1 MTDRIVAAFD
11 FDGTITTTDS
21 FRHFVR
27 QAVGTPRFAWAG
39 LRALPWIVAMKA
51 GLLSRGD
58 AKAKFASFAF
68 GPIRED
74 VLDAQAR
81 RFVDSYLPNLVR
93 PEMLE
98 RVREHRARGH
108 EVVLVSASPSLYLEK
123 WAKTAGFDAVLATR
137 LAFERGVFAG
147 RLDGENCWGR
157 RRSCGCADGG
167 ATGRRSSCSRTAT
180 AAATRKWPNSRTGRG
195 SAGRGRC
202 RRSASDEALM
212 PRVAGVTRRPA
223 RGARRET
230 GDSRPS
236 DSHGRTCR
244 RR

>member
-27 QAVGTPRFAWAG
+27 YAVGTPRFAWAG

-74 VLDAQAR
+74 ALDAQAR
-81 RFVDSYLPNLVR
+81 TFVDTYLPNLVR

-98 RVREHRARGH
+98 RIREHRARGH
-108 EVVLVSASPSLYLEK
+108 EI
-123 WAKTAGFDAVLATR
+123 
-137 LAFERGVFAG
+137 G
-147 RLDGENCWGR
+147 R
-157 RRSCGCADGG
+157 AH
-167 ATGRRSSCSRTAT
+167 
-180 AAATRKWPNSRTGRG
+180 
-195 SAGRGRC
+195 
-202 RRSASDEALM
+202 
-212 PRVAGVTRRPA
+212 V
-223 RGARRET
+223 
-230 GDSRPS
+230 
-236 DSHGRTCR
+236 
-244 RR
+244 

>member
-123 WAKTAGFDAVLATR
+123 WAKT
-137 LAFERGVFAG
+137 
-147 RLDGENCWGR
+147 
-157 RRSCGCADGG
+157 
-167 ATGRRSSCSRTAT
+167 
-180 AAATRKWPNSRTGRG
+180 
-195 SAGRGRC
+195 
-202 RRSASDEALM
+202 
-212 PRVAGVTRRPA
+212 
-223 RGARRET
+223 
-230 GDSRPS
+230 
-236 DSHGRTCR
+236 
-244 RR
+244 

>member
-74 VLDAQAR
+74 TLDAQAR
-81 RFVDSYLPNLVR
+81 TFVDGYLPRLVR

-98 RVREHRARGH
+98 RIREHRARGH

-137 LAFERGVFAG
+137 LAFERGVFTG
-147 RLDGENCWGR
+147 RLDGENCWGPQKVVR
-157 RRSCGCADGG
+157 L
-167 ATGRRSSCSRTAT
+167 
-180 AAATRKWPNSRTGRG
+180 RG
-195 SAGRGRC
+195 WWGN
-202 RRSASDEALM
+202 
-212 PRVAGVTRRPA
+212 RPPKQLFA
-223 RGARRET
+223 Y
-230 GDSRPS
+230 GDSRGDKEMAELANWSWIRGQGSMPPI
-236 DSHGRTCR
+236 DA
-244 RR
+244 

>member
-39 LRALPWIVAMKA
+39 LRALPWIFAMKA

-74 VLDAQAR
+74 ALDAHAR
-81 RFVDSYLPNLVR
+81 TFVDSYLPSLVR

-98 RVREHRARGH
+98 RIREHRARGH

-123 WAKTAGFDAVLATR
+123 WAKTAGFDAVLSTR

-147 RLDGENCWGR
+147 RLDGENCWGPQKVVR
-157 RRSCGCADGG
+157 L
-167 ATGRRSSCSRTAT
+167 
-180 AAATRKWPNSRTGRG
+180 RG
-195 SAGRGRC
+195 WWG
-202 RRSASDEALM
+202 D
-212 PRVAGVTRRPA
+212 RPPKQLFA
-223 RGARRET
+223 Y
-230 GDSRPS
+230 GDSRGDKEMAELANWSWIRGQGPMPPIG
-236 DSHGRTCR
+236 D
-244 RR
+244 

>member
-27 QAVGTPRFAWAG
+27 YAVGTPRFAWAG
-39 LRALPWIVAMKA
+39 LRALPWIIAMKA

-68 GPIRED
+68 GPVRED
-74 VLDAQAR
+74 TLDAQAR
-81 RFVDSYLPNLVR
+81 TFVDAYLPSLVR

-98 RVREHRARGH
+98 RIREHRARGH

-137 LAFERGVFAG
+137 LAFERGAFAG
-147 RLDGENCWGR
+147 RLDGETAGGR
-157 RRSCGCADGG
+157 RRSCGCAVVG
-167 ATGRRSSCSRTAT
+167 
-180 AAATRKWPNSRTGRG
+180 
-195 SAGRGRC
+195 
-202 RRSASDEALM
+202 
-212 PRVAGVTRRPA
+212 RPA
-223 RGARRET
+223 AETIVRVRRQPWRQ
-230 GDSRPS
+230 GN
-236 DSHGRTCR
+236 GRFR
-244 RR
+244 ELVVDPRAGPMPPIGG